1 MEETLRYDAPV
12 QFALRTAT
20 EDTELCGA
28 KIPAGSVV
36 APLMASANRDSAV
49 FEDPD
54 RFDVS
59 RRPRGHLA
67 FGHGVHFCLG
77 AALARLEARV
87 AFETLLEIAHAPSL
101 VDDDVAWIDPL
112 TLRGP
117 KHLRVLC

>member
-1 MEETLRYDAPV
+1 MSIETASGHSATDNSPLPDSRPKSIANSYP
-12 QFALRTAT
+12 RT
-20 EDTELCGA
+20 
-28 KIPAGSVV
+28 
-36 APLMASANRDSAV
+36 
-49 FEDPD
+49 D
-54 RFDVS
+54 RFNVS

-87 AFETLLEIAHAPSL
+87 AFETLLEIANAPSL